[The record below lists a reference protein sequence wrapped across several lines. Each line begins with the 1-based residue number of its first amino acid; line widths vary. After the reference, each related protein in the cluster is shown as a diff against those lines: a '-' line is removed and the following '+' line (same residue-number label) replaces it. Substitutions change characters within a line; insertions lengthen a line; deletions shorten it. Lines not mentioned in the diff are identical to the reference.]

1 MGGQLAKLLENG
13 NGDGNRGSGQN
24 NTDEHILQQVVG
36 SGGIIKEECQQS
48 AAQQR
53 S

>member
-1 MGGQLAKLLENG
+1 MGGQRATVMETEVYE
-13 NGDGNRGSGQN
+13 Q
-24 NTDEHILQQVVG
+24 QQVVG